1 MNATPRPWR
10 FAVTSDGWDGITT
23 HLVADTQEWRE
34 CEYSCEWPSESDSH
48 KGTPGKPGHFH
59 RDQQVV
65 LSGWGFDACG
75 IDVGDADA
83 AFIVEA
89 VNAHDRLQAEHEKA
103 QVLYRQV
110 EAWNQDG
117 QPKGVACPDGYL
129 LINKDRAA
137 DILVASHRYA
147 QAVKEVRGDD

>member
-1 MNATPRPWR
+1 MPDYEP
-10 FAVTSDGWDGITT
+10 VTYFGRYRTLGG
-23 HLVADTQEWRE
+23 LGPFQ
-34 CEYSCEWPSESDSH
+34 
-48 KGTPGKPGHFH
+48 GTGEG
-59 RDQQVV
+59 
-65 LSGWGFDACG
+65 
-75 IDVGDADA
+75 
-83 AFIVEA
+83 EE
-89 VNAHDRLQAEHEKA
+89 AEHEKA

-147 QAVKEVRGDD
+147 QAVKEAGHVAVP

>member
-1 MNATPRPWR
+1 MSNATPRPY
-10 FAVTSDGWDGITT
+10 FIPEFSPCEIGSPEHGP
-23 HLVADTQEWRE
+23 VAWFGEETPE
-34 CEYSCEWPSESDSH
+34 H
-48 KGTPGKPGHFH
+48 K
-59 RDQQVV
+59 
-65 LSGWGFDACG
+65 AN
-75 IDVGDADA
+75 A
-83 AFIVEA
+83 ALFLEA

-147 QAVKEVRGDD
+147 KAVKEVRGE

>member
-1 MNATPRPWR
+1 MTEKATECSWCDGTGMIEGDPCPYCDGTGKRLTAFPKATPRPWR
-10 FAVTSDGWDGITT
+10 QVGQHIVGANGNAVV
-23 HLVADTQEWRE
+23 VADT
-34 CEYSCEWPSESDSH
+34 P
-48 KGTPGKPGHFH
+48 F
-59 RDQQVV
+59 V
-65 LSGWGFDACG
+65 
-75 IDVGDADA
+75 
-83 AFIVEA
+83 VEA
-89 VNAHDRLQAEHEKA
+89 VNAYDRLQAEHEKA

-147 QAVKEVRGDD
+147 KAVKEARGE